1 MDNLAEHR
9 DNYRQALK
17 NKDFATVRR
26 EKAWLTT
33 AAASALLAQ
42 DAEAMQAIRACC
54 ADLSG
59 LADHHDE
66 SSKLG
71 DRWRTLG
78 ELMTLALAS
87 GKPLEQLRLVLPSTV
102 SGLAMTRIKQQPG
115 ITPTELVEQC
125 AKSAS
130 HIANELKKLEDAG
143 LIYRL
148 KRGKSHEVYLSVLGK
163 ETLNNVAAVKSI
175 EPPKTLPKEE
185 RKYPYVNKCR
195 EEKLGKPIAVPF
207 AQCA

>member
-1 MDNLAEHR
+1 MDTLAKHR

-17 NKDFATVRR
+17 NKDFATVHR
-26 EKAWLTT
+26 EKARLTT
-33 AAASALLAQ
+33 AAATALLTQ

-59 LADHHDE
+59 LADYYDE
-66 SSKLG
+66 SGKPG

-102 SGLAMTRIKQQPG
+102 SGLAMKHIKQQPG
-115 ITPTELVEQC
+115 ITPTELARRCE
-125 AKSAS
+125 KEPS

-148 KRGKSHEVYLSVLGK
+148 KRGKTREVYLSILGK
-163 ETLNNVAAVKSI
+163 ETLDNIAPVKVAESAKTETKKNWHFPYADKS
-175 EPPKTLPKEE
+175 
-185 RKYPYVNKCR
+185 R
-195 EEKLGKPIAVPF
+195 EEILGKPTAVPF
-207 AQCA
+207 AKCA